1 MKIPKLPSELCHY
14 RVLVAE
20 DNEDL
25 LQFLREGLE
34 YLGLTHIDTA
44 TNGLS
49 AQAKIQENWEAE
61 SVCPYDLLITDY
73 FMPMLSGTSLIE
85 FVRGTEFS
93 KEMKVLMI
101 TAHAMALSDE
111 TLRRLGV
118 EKVLLKP
125 VTLAVLGETVQ
136 EILRKIENEKE

>member
-1 MKIPKLPSELCHY
+1 MKISKLPPELRHY
-14 RVLVAE
+14 RVLVVD
-20 DNEDL
+20 DNEDFR
-25 LQFLREGLE
+25 QFLHEGLE
-34 YLGLTHIDTA
+34 YLGLIHIDTA

-49 AQAKIQENWEAE
+49 AQGKTEKNLEAE

-73 FMPMLSGTSLIE
+73 SMPMLSGTSLVE
-85 FVRGTEFS
+85 FVRGKEYL

-125 VTLAVLGETVQ
+125 VPLAVLGETIQ
-136 EILRKIENEKE
+136 KILGKTENEKE

>member
-1 MKIPKLPSELCHY
+1 MEISKFPPELRHY
-14 RVLVAE
+14 RVLVVE
-20 DNEDL
+20 DNEDFL
-25 LQFLREGLE
+25 LFLREGLE
-34 YLGLTHIDTA
+34 YLGLIHIDTA

-49 AQAKIQENWEAE
+49 AQSKIEENWEAE
-61 SVCPYDLLITDY
+61 SVCPYDLRITDY
-73 FMPMLSGTSLIE
+73 FMPMMSGTSLIE
-85 FVRGTEFS
+85 FVRSKEYS

-136 EILRKIENEKE
+136 EILGKIENE

>member
-1 MKIPKLPSELCHY
+1 MGISKFPPELRHY
-14 RVLVAE
+14 RVLVVE
-20 DNEDL
+20 DNEDFL
-25 LQFLREGLE
+25 LFLREGLE
-34 YLGLTHIDTA
+34 YLGLIHIDTA

-49 AQAKIQENWEAE
+49 GQSKIEENWEAE
-61 SVCPYDLLITDY
+61 SVCSYDLLITDH
-73 FMPMLSGTSLIE
+73 FMPMMSGTSLIE
-85 FVRGTEFS
+85 FVRSKEYS

-125 VTLAVLGETVQ
+125 VTLAILGETVQ
-136 EILRKIENEKE
+136 EILGKIENE

>member
-1 MKIPKLPSELCHY
+1 MEISKFPPELRHY
-14 RVLVAE
+14 RVLVVE
-20 DNEDL
+20 DNEDFL
-25 LQFLREGLE
+25 LFLREGLE
-34 YLGLTHIDTA
+34 YLGLIHIDTA

-49 AQAKIQENWEAE
+49 AQSKIEENWEAE

-73 FMPMLSGTSLIE
+73 FMPMMSGTSLIE
-85 FVRGTEFS
+85 FVRSKEYS

-136 EILRKIENEKE
+136 EILGKIENE